1 MTDLTG
7 LTSISASDIT
17 DLRNTLAKSVLGAGE
32 GEETKSFAN
41 ILSEAIE
48 NSENLDESVNVDM
61 LTMLSGETE
70 NLSDLLINAQKSE
83 LAVNLTVQIRNK
95 AMDAYKEIMNMQV

>member
-7 LTSISASDIT
+7 LTHISASDIT
-17 DLRNTLAKSVLGAGE
+17 NLRNTLTGNVASSKE
-32 GEETKSFAN
+32 GDDKSFAN
-41 ILSEAIE
+41 ILTQAIE

-61 LTMLSGETE
+61 LTMLSGETQ
-70 NLSDLLINAQKSE
+70 NLSDVLISAQKSE

>member
-1 MTDLTG
+1 MNDLIG
-7 LTSISASDIT
+7 LSSISPSDIKN
-17 DLRNTLAKSVLGAGE
+17 LRNTLLNTHETEQSGE
-32 GEETKSFAN
+32 GKSFAN
-41 ILSEAIE
+41 ILTEAIE
-48 NSENLDESVNVDM
+48 NSEKLDESVNVDM

-70 NLSDLLINAQKSE
+70 NLSDVLIAAQKSE

>member
-1 MTDLTG
+1 MTDLMG
-7 LTSISASDIT
+7 LTPISTSDIT
-17 DLRNTLAKSVLGAGE
+17 NLKNSLLSVAESKEGE
-32 GEETKSFAN
+32 GAKSFAN
-41 ILSEAIE
+41 ILTEAIE
-48 NSENLDESVNVDM
+48 NSENLDESANIDM

-70 NLSDLLINAQKSE
+70 NLSDVLIAAQKSE

>member
-1 MTDLTG
+1 MTDLMG
-7 LTSISASDIT
+7 LTSISPSDIS
-17 DLRNTLAKSVLGAGE
+17 DLRNTLAKSVSQAAE
-32 GEETKSFAN
+32 GGETKSFAN
-41 ILSEAIE
+41 ILTEAIE

-70 NLSDLLINAQKSE
+70 NLSDLLISAQKSE

>member
-1 MTDLTG
+1 MTDLMG
-7 LTSISASDIT
+7 LTSISPSDIT
-17 DLRNTLAKSVLGAGE
+17 DLRNTLAKGVSQAAE
-32 GEETKSFAN
+32 GGETKSFAN
-41 ILSEAIE
+41 ILTEAIE

>member
-1 MTDLTG
+1 MNDLIG
-7 LTSISASDIT
+7 LSSISPSDIT
-17 DLRNTLAKSVLGAGE
+17 NLRNTLLNTHETEQSGE
-32 GEETKSFAN
+32 GKSFAN
-41 ILSEAIE
+41 ILTEAIE
-48 NSENLDESVNVDM
+48 NSEKLDESVNVDM

-70 NLSDLLINAQKSE
+70 NLSDVLIAAQKSE

>member
-1 MTDLTG
+1 
-7 LTSISASDIT
+7 
-17 DLRNTLAKSVLGAGE
+17 
-32 GEETKSFAN
+32 
-41 ILSEAIE
+41 
-48 NSENLDESVNVDM
+48 M

>member
-1 MTDLTG
+1 MNELIG
-7 LTSISASDIT
+7 LSSISPSDIT
-17 DLRNTLAKSVLGAGE
+17 NLKNTLLNTHETAESGE
-32 GEETKSFAN
+32 GKSFAN
-41 ILSEAIE
+41 ILTEAIE
-48 NSENLDESVNVDM
+48 NSEKLDESVNVDM

-70 NLSDLLINAQKSE
+70 NLSDVLIAAQKSE